1 MKHSRKLRVAF
12 AGAALTSAALV
23 GLAMADDGPAAAGV
37 ELPGEVVAA
46 ASAFSAYMEEA
57 AGLNN
62 RFSGGESV
70 ARALR
75 VGASYEPAQFQEGMI
90 GFGALAA
97 LQDGRFV
104 SGIEAAANQTGG
116 RLALAQRIAAEPSLV
131 LQFDGAAQAA
141 GRVQAALHVRGA
153 SVFGAGSQVKQAAY
167 AIQHQV
173 WSTVLVA
180 DAAGRLAEVK
190 ALSVQRRIP
199 SDGDNA
205 RLIQTAMG
213 PAAPAGP
220 EEVRITGVVV
230 RALALAAEADLGAAR
245 NDDLPRLQPLLADGS
260 TADCLRMSKLNL
272 YQCMAVAGPQY
283 EDVFCLGQHALMDT
297 GQCVNRAAGETA
309 ATAVAMASPVPAPMP
324 PAERPFMVPVAH
336 RSLVS
341 TAN

>member
-1 MKHSRKLRVAF
+1 MKHPQKCRAAIACVA
-12 AGAALTSAALV
+12 LSSAAWV
-23 GLAMADDGPAAAGV
+23 GLAI
-37 ELPGEVVAA
+37 
-46 ASAFSAYMEEA
+46 
-57 AGLNN
+57 AGLSS

-70 ARALR
+70 AQALR
-75 VGASYEPAQFQEGMI
+75 ASASYEPAQFQEGMI

-104 SGIEAAANQTGG
+104 NGVEAAANQAGS
-116 RLALAQRIAAEPSLV
+116 RQALAQRIAAEPTIV
-131 LQFDGAAQAA
+131 LRFEGAAEAA
-141 GRVQAALHVRGA
+141 GRVEAALHVRGA
-153 SVFGAGSQVKQAAY
+153 SLFGVGSDVKQAAY

-173 WSTVLVA
+173 WSTVAVA
-180 DAAGRLAEVK
+180 DGAGRLAEVK
-190 ALSVQRRIP
+190 ALSVRRRVP

-205 RLIQTAMG
+205 HLIQAATS
-213 PAAPAGP
+213 PAASGSADELRP
-220 EEVRITGVVV
+220 TGVVV

-245 NDDLPRLQPLLADGS
+245 NDDLPRLQPLLADSS

-297 GQCVNRAAGETA
+297 GQCMTKAAGE
-309 ATAVAMASPVPAPMP
+309 TAVAMASPVPAPIP
-324 PAERPFMVPVAH
+324 QAERPFIVPVAR